1 MTLAS
6 TTSTRTSPYTPQ
18 THDTN
23 ILLSSIIQVPNTSHV
38 NQQYNQENCEEKELL
53 PKEKELS
60 QKEKEL
66 LYKKSRGQIS
76 TQKKL
81 HQHSFSSTQTEL

>member
-6 TTSTRTSPYTPQ
+6 TTSSRTSTYPPQ
-18 THDTN
+18 THVSN

-38 NQQYNQENCEEKELL
+38 NQQYSQEKCEEKELL

-66 LYKKSRGQIS
+66 LHKKSRGQID
-76 TQKKL
+76 KFEVIL
-81 HQHSFSSTQTEL
+81 EDSFI